1 MSKRPRRGDDLA
13 PALFPFLAVLL
24 CTMGALVLVLVLV
37 VSQASASAKQTMLAH
52 QDELQEA
59 SDMVEMASEELKARR
74 ELQQKAI
81 ESKRSQLTAIEDH
94 ISRLIDELA
103 QLENTAKAIE
113 EQASS
118 TDQQRRAQADQIANL
133 EARLKEEQQNL
144 EKQRLAEAQKPP
156 AFAIIPYQGTS
167 GTSRRPIYI
176 ECTAKGVVIQPEG
189 VVISIEDLKPPHGP
203 GNPLDASLRVIRAA
217 YQRLDPTASN
227 TVSPYPL
234 LLVRPDGI
242 KSYVLARAAMSGWDD
257 QFGYELIDQNMPL
270 AFPPSVPGLASQ
282 LVGNLDVARQRQ
294 AALIAA
300 MPRKYAM
307 DSVWE
312 EALEGIDSDPSEGLG
327 GAGRRTSVAS
337 NDWGAIDRQTS
348 APELSSDWK
357 MVQELPGGANYT
369 ATATGTANAMNSQ
382 AMNPTGANGSNISAY
397 DAKLAASNQSD
408 LKYGSGDLWS
418 DPAATGVPQ
427 AHGAAQPVPS
437 QGAQAASTA
446 SQSTNQASSGSQA
459 STNGMSLSNNAN
471 AASSSDARN
480 PSMTQP
486 TSMNTAA
493 NGIDPK
499 QTTEREATAQNGSAT
514 ITLPSSESASR
525 SANDKD
531 QVVASNQRSWT
542 TRRRLTNGTAVKR
555 PITLVIMPDRWF
567 VMQDDRPD
575 RVDRVINLQAGPS
588 VAQQSLDSAI
598 DERIDS
604 WGVAV
609 AGGHWEP
616 QLNVQVAPHAEL
628 SAQRFQKI
636 MEESGLEIQFQP
648 LP

>member
-59 SDMVEMASEELKARR
+59 SDLVEMASEELKARR

-103 QLENTAKAIE
+103 QLEKTAKAID
-113 EQASS
+113 EQSSS
-118 TDQQRRAQADQIANL
+118 TDQQRRVQADRIANL
-133 EARLKEEQQNL
+133 EGRLQKER
-144 EKQRLAEAQKPP
+144 EKLDQQRLAEAQKPP
-156 AFAIIPYQGTS
+156 AFAIIPYQGTN

-203 GNPLDASLRVIRAA
+203 GNPLDASLRVVRAA

-227 TVSPYPL
+227 AVSPYPL

-242 KSYVLARAAMSGWDD
+242 KSYVLARAAMNGWDD

-282 LVGNLDVARQRQ
+282 LAGNLEVARQRQ

-307 DSVWE
+307 ESVWE

-327 GAGRRTSVAS
+327 GGGRRASVAS
-337 NDWGAIDRQTS
+337 NDWEAIDSQAS
-348 APELSSDWK
+348 ASELSSDWK
-357 MVQELPGGANYT
+357 MVQELPGGANYGT
-369 ATATGTANAMNSQ
+369 LAAGTVNATNSQ
-382 AMNPTGANGSNISAY
+382 AMNPTGANGSNISAF
-397 DAKLAASNQSD
+397 DAKLAASSQSD

-418 DPAATGVPQ
+418 DPTATGTPHTNGETQ
-427 AHGAAQPVPS
+427 AIPS
-437 QGAQAASTA
+437 QGANAASNA
-446 SQSTNQASSGSQA
+446 SPSANQAPSGFQT
-459 STNGMSLSNNAN
+459 STNGMTPSNP
-471 AASSSDARN
+471 ASATPSSDVRN
-480 PSMTQP
+480 QSTLQP
-486 TSMNTAA
+486 NPMNTAA

-499 QTTEREATAQNGSAT
+499 QTT
-514 ITLPSSESASR
+514 ITLPSSESSVR

-531 QVVASNQRSWT
+531 QAVVSNQRSWT
-542 TRRRLTNGTAVKR
+542 SRRRLTNGTAVKR

-575 RVDRVINLQAGPS
+575 RVDRVINLQSGPL
-588 VAQQSLDSAI
+588 VAQKNLDTAI

-636 MEESGLEIQFQP
+636 MEESGLDLQFQP